1 MIYHCK
7 HTVKDSCGCHG
18 REGSARAYVWMRMLR
33 ESVILNYGVL
43 FRMHR
48 IYSVPFL
55 FVAPIILQNSCAW
68 NVICD
73 TADPKGSHK
82 VSFFFSSSSFFPPH
96 RVELSSDLS
105 QLLLAAL
112 VEKYHLE
119 NAALSSN
126 LSSPLA
132 SATVIK
138 SKSMIL
144 DQQWEIN
151 SRTQAKTE
159 VHGTR
164 RELREHNTSRER
176 LMRT

>member
-1 MIYHCK
+1 
-7 HTVKDSCGCHG
+7 
-18 REGSARAYVWMRMLR
+18 
-33 ESVILNYGVL
+33 
-43 FRMHR
+43 MHR

-82 VSFFFSSSSFFPPH
+82 VFLLLFIFFFYW
-96 RVELSSDLS
+96 VEPSSDLS
-105 QLLLAAL
+105 QLLLAAP

-119 NAALSSN
+119 NTALSFT
-126 LSSPLA
+126 LSKPLA

-151 SRTQAKTE
+151 SQTQARTE
-159 VHGTR
+159 VHETR
-164 RELREHNTSRER
+164 SELREHNTSGEW
-176 LMRT
+176 LMWT

>member
-1 MIYHCK
+1 MQ
-7 HTVKDSCGCHG
+7 T
-18 REGSARAYVWMRMLR
+18 LR

-48 IYSVPFL
+48 IYSGPFL

-82 VSFFFSSSSFFPPH
+82 GFCFFF
-96 RVELSSDLS
+96 RWVELSSDLS
-105 QLLLAAL
+105 QLLLAAP

-119 NAALSSN
+119 NATLSSALSN
-126 LSSPLA
+126 PLA

-151 SRTQAKTE
+151 SQTQAKTE
-159 VHGTR
+159 VHQTR
-164 RELREHNTSRER
+164 RELREHNTSGER
-176 LMRT
+176 LMWTSDGGREVKEENICLVY

>member
-1 MIYHCK
+1 
-7 HTVKDSCGCHG
+7 
-18 REGSARAYVWMRMLR
+18 
-33 ESVILNYGVL
+33 
-43 FRMHR
+43 MHR

-82 VSFFFSSSSFFPPH
+82 GFFFFH
-96 RVELSSDLS
+96 WVELSSDLS
-105 QLLLAAL
+105 QLLLAAP

-119 NAALSSN
+119 NAALSAT
-126 LSSPLA
+126 LSKPLA

-151 SRTQAKTE
+151 SQTQAKTE
-159 VHGTR
+159 VHETR
-164 RELREHNTSRER
+164 RELREHNTSREW
-176 LMRT
+176 LMWT